1 MNKLVEVLKKMALEM
16 ILNDEIKKSV
26 ISNLNKKVNLPMI
39 SEKTEAELMESMY
52 DAMQE
57 AIKGAVLKKE
67 K

>member
-57 AIKGAVLKKE
+57 AIEGAVLKKE